1 VRCLPAEHG
10 EPLRAL
16 RRGRR
21 PRRSLLLRHHAR
33 ARPGGVL
40 DGTPRPQPTVG
51 MHAMHAYTLSW
62 CIVAPLKARVIHPC
76 HRTGRRASAS
86 TRSLPMASMPL
97 PSGTAMAHS
106 LRPAATYVPKRARA
120 VDRARCSWP
129 HGSVPAPEPGRTGS
143 VCLRGRPD
151 TTRAIQSGPRPWPSA
166 VLVRASPG
174 GMWRQFQKPTKFV
187 YHDDTPTT
195 WRSWGLQDENF
206 VTGGIRSS

>member
-1 VRCLPAEHG
+1 MANHYAHFITNDDLYALYCYGITHVRVPVAYWMVLPDHSRLSACM
-10 EPLRAL
+10 P
-16 RRGRR
+16 
-21 PRRSLLLRHHAR
+21 
-33 ARPGGVL
+33 
-40 DGTPRPQPTVG
+40 
-51 MHAMHAYTLSW
+51 MHAYTLSW
-62 CIVAPLKARVIHPC
+62 CIVALKARVIHPC

-129 HGSVPAPEPGRTGS
+129 HGSVAAPEPGRTGS